1 MCESAQ
7 TIFAGVQHCRLLPE
21 HRGEVSRSDGEG
33 LRGPSENPSQA
44 LPRQLS
50 PALLRGASQAGS
62 SQTLLLTAY
71 PPVTVAGS
79 GDFRRGGHCG
89 LPPPGSPYDG
99 DGVRGLCFS
108 AQKLYKAEKT

>member
-1 MCESAQ
+1 MPESDCPGSFQLPLAWAYNL
-7 TIFAGVQHCRLLPE
+7 TGDFCHFFCLDKRHFITVFAGVQHCRLLPE

-33 LRGPSENPSQA
+33 LRGPCENPSQA

-79 GDFRRGGHCG
+79 GD
-89 LPPPGSPYDG
+89 SP
-99 DGVRGLCFS
+99 L
-108 AQKLYKAEKT
+108 